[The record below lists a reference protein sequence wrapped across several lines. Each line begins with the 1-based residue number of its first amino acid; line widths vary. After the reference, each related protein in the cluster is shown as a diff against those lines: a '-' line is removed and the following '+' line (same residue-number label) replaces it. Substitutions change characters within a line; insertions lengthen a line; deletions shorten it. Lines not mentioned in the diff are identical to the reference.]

1 MPRPIPDP
9 MPRDIFFIT
18 GEASG
23 DRHAAPVAAALR
35 ARGWNVC
42 GAGGSRMTGAG
53 AEILA
58 DSTLW
63 GAMGVPDS
71 LRKFPYLWVQS
82 RLLLRQVIR
91 RRPAAVVLVDFG
103 TFNSRM
109 ALYLRRLGW
118 PRIFH
123 YFPPGS
129 WRQEPRDW
137 SRFAALTDRVATP
150 FARNAEFLRASG
162 VDAHWVGHPAV
173 DSLQPVADRAQLRR
187 DLGWPED
194 GPLVGILPGSRT
206 MEREVLGRRFLQA
219 AQLIRAQVPEA
230 RFAWSSFPRMGRLE
244 RGLQRSARALGVE
257 VFEEESHRILQAS
270 DLLLVAMG
278 TVTVEAAAT
287 LTPMVCAYDGS
298 RLAKWIAAKVLHQT
312 QRFYAMPNLLLG
324 REAVPEIVPGSVG
337 ECITPRALADA
348 AVPLLLDPVRRTQ
361 TIAGLRQ
368 VRESLGSPG
377 VADRVADLI
386 VDLAQGNREE

>member
-1 MPRPIPDP
+1 MS
-9 MPRDIFFIT
+9 RDIFFIT

-35 ARGWNVC
+35 ARGWHVV
-42 GAGGSRMTGAG
+42 GAGGPQMAQAG
-53 AEILA
+53 AEIVA
-58 DSTLW
+58 DSLLW

-82 RLLLRQVIR
+82 RMLLRQVIR
-91 RRPAAVVLVDFG
+91 RRPAVVVLVDFG

-137 SRFAALTDRVATP
+137 SRFSALTDRVATP

-162 VDAHWVGHPAV
+162 IDAHWVGHPAV
-173 DSLQPVADRAQLRR
+173 DALQPVAHRIRLRR
-187 DLGWPED
+187 ELGWPAE
-194 GPLVGILPGSRT
+194 GPVVGILPGSRI
-206 MEREVLGRRFLQA
+206 MERQVLGPRFLQA
-219 AQLIRAQVPEA
+219 AELIRQRLPQATFV
-230 RFAWSSFPRMGRLE
+230 WSSFPRIGRLE
-244 RGLQRSARALGVE
+244 RRLQARARAMGIE
-257 VFEEESHRILQAS
+257 VFEEESHRILQAC

-278 TVTVEAAAT
+278 TVTVEAAAA

-298 RLAKWIAAKVLHQT
+298 RLAKWIAGRLLHQA

-324 REAVPEIVPGSVG
+324 GEAVPEIVPRTPA
-337 ECITPRALADA
+337 EAITAQALAEA
-348 AVPLLLDPVRRTQ
+348 ALGVLEDPQRRAQ
-361 TIAGLRQ
+361 MICQLRQ
-368 VRESLGSPG
+368 VRELLGPPG
-377 VADRVADLI
+377 VAKRVAELI
-386 VDLAQGNREE
+386 IDLAQSNGEE

>member
-1 MPRPIPDP
+1 MS
-9 MPRDIFFIT
+9 RDIFFIT

-23 DRHAAPVAAALR
+23 DLHAAPVAAALR
-35 ARGWNVC
+35 AQGWHVV
-42 GAGGSRMTGAG
+42 GAGGPQMAQAG
-53 AEILA
+53 AEIVA
-58 DSTLW
+58 DSLLW

-82 RLLLRQVIR
+82 RMLLRQVIR
-91 RRPAAVVLVDFG
+91 RRPAVVVLVDFG

-162 VDAHWVGHPAV
+162 IDAHWVGHPAV
-173 DSLQPVADRAQLRR
+173 DALQPVADRIRLRR
-187 DLGWPED
+187 ELGWPAE
-194 GPLVGILPGSRT
+194 GPVVGILPGSRI
-206 MEREVLGRRFLQA
+206 MERQVLGPRFLQA
-219 AQLIRAQVPEA
+219 AELIRQRLPQATFV
-230 RFAWSSFPRMGRLE
+230 WSAFPRIGRLE
-244 RGLQRSARALGVE
+244 RRLQARARAMGIE
-257 VFEEESHRILQAS
+257 VFEEESHRILQAC

-278 TVTVEAAAT
+278 TVTVEAAAA

-298 RLAKWIAAKVLHQT
+298 RLAKWIAGRLLHQA

-324 REAVPEIVPGSVG
+324 GEAVPEIVPRTPA
-337 ECITPRALADA
+337 EAITAQALAEA
-348 AVPLLLDPVRRTQ
+348 ALGVLEDPQRRAQ
-361 TIAGLRQ
+361 MICQLRQ
-368 VRESLGSPG
+368 VRELLGPPG
-377 VADRVADLI
+377 VAKRVAELI
-386 VDLAQGNREE
+386 IDLAQSNGEE